1 MYSINSAFAA
11 CLRESS
17 ASAEHGMI
25 WICGNACFNF
35 SRFSIEPGLS
45 ALFAAINIGFV
56 ECLNTF
62 VKLCRSSCVHAVGVL
77 GSSFNFART
86 WLTSASV
93 TRNPENCFA
102 TDFAKSVFVDW
113 IVLESFSHTF

>member
-1 MYSINSAFAA
+1 MDSPWTYSIISAFAA

-25 WICGNACFNF
+25 CISGYAFLSF

-45 ALFAAINIGFV
+45 TLFAAISIGFV
-56 ECLNTF
+56 ECLSTL
-62 VKLCRSSCVHAVGVL
+62 VKLCRSFSVHAVGVV

-102 TDFAKSVFVDW
+102 TDFAKSVFVD
-113 IVLESFSHTF
+113 